1 MLILVTLE
9 IFKME
14 KADSLGSHPSDPLD
28 KQPVVPALL
37 LSAQEVMMLFSWLL
51 TSVDLQGFPETLTVP
66 RMGHFLGFTWHLV
79 FQYP

>member
-37 LSAQEVMMLFSWLL
+37 LSAQEVMMLFS
-51 TSVDLQGFPETLTVP
+51 
-66 RMGHFLGFTWHLV
+66 
-79 FQYP
+79 